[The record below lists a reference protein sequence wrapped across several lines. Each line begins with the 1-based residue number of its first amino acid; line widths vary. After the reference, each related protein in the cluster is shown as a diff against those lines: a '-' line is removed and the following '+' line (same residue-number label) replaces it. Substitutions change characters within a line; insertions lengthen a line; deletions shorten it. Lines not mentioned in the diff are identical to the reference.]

1 MLINRGMIWAY
12 FKEQQEESY
21 CWGGMARSVAILLG
35 VFFFLCD
42 QSVKIGPRANKAYIA
57 CVCVYI
63 YVYIEREV

>member
-35 VFFFLCD
+35 VFFFYVTRVLR
-42 QSVKIGPRANKAYIA
+42 SVRAQIKHT
-57 CVCVYI
+57 
-63 YVYIEREV
+63 